1 MSLIRVANKIG
12 LKSLHMLEPEA
23 AHEATIRLLKT
34 GLSIPCFPV
43 SDGRLSYQLGD
54 LFFANPLGMAAGFD
68 KNGEV
73 PDALLKMGF
82 GFAEAGTV
90 TPKPQEGNPKPRNFR
105 LTADEAVI
113 NRYGFNNDGHE
124 MVYNRLRRRHRKG
137 GVVGINIG
145 ANKATQ
151 DKASDYEAGVR
162 RFADIASYFTVNI
175 SSPNTPG
182 LRDLQA
188 RGALS
193 DLLVRT
199 LAARDEETEKLGR
212 RVPVFLK
219 IAPDMGDDQLK
230 DIAEEVMALEV
241 DGLVVSNTTVDRPA
255 LKDAKQAVEAGGLSG
270 KPLFRKSTIVLA
282 KMRRLVGPNLP
293 IIGVGGI
300 DGGPAAWTKITAGAN
315 LLQLYTSMVF
325 KGPDV
330 IRDINT
336 YLVQQVEKQGLSNL
350 QEAVGV
356 NVDAWAD
363 LSLTD

>member
-1 MSLIRVANKIG
+1 MGFIRIANKIG

-34 GLSIPCFPV
+34 GLSMPCSPV
-43 SDGRLSYQLGD
+43 SDGRLSFQLGD

-90 TPKPQEGNPKPRNFR
+90 TPVPQEGNPKPRNFR

-124 MVYNRLRRRHRKG
+124 VVYNRLKRRARNG

-145 ANKATQ
+145 ANKTTE
-151 DKASDYEAGVR
+151 DKAADYAAGVH

-182 LRDLQA
+182 LRALQE
-188 RGALS
+188 RDALS
-193 DLLVRT
+193 DLLKRSLT
-199 LAARDEETEKLGR
+199 ARDEEAEKLGR

-219 IAPDMGDDQLK
+219 IAPDMGDAQLK
-230 DIAEEVMALEV
+230 DIAEEVLALKI
-241 DGLVVSNTTVDRPA
+241 DGLIVSNTTVDRPR
-255 LKDAKQAVEAGGLSG
+255 LKDAKQAGEAGGLSG
-270 KPLFRKSTIVLA
+270 KPLFRKSTIALA
-282 KMRRLVGPNLP
+282 KMRRLVGPDLP

-330 IRDINT
+330 IKDINRF
-336 YLVQQVEKQGLSNL
+336 LLQQIEKEGLTNL
-350 QEAVGV
+350 QQAVGS

-363 LSLTD
+363 LSLSE